1 MIYHPLYKQYKN
13 RCLTAGL
20 IGPGHYGTAI
30 ISQSIGNELLRIPVA
45 ADRNIERARTAYKRA
60 GVADSDI
67 VTCDSVA
74 QVMKAMEFGKYAV
87 VQDAMILMDLPLDVI
102 VESTG
107 IAEAG
112 AHHALEA
119 INHGKH
125 VAMVSKETDSA
136 VGPILQHLASKQG
149 LTYTQVD
156 GDHPGL
162 LIGLI
167 YWARSLGLEIVSAGK
182 SRDVELVLDRR
193 SKVVTCEADGITV
206 METQRAQLSE
216 QDLELFDELK
226 YGTIPQRVQA
236 RRDVLKAMPAAEG
249 YDHCEVLIAANACGL
264 APDTPS
270 LHNPILRASD
280 IPKVLC
286 PVEQGGILTNSG
298 VVDVV
303 DCFRDSF
310 EGGLGGA
317 VFVVVSCESD
327 YSRMILTTKGL
338 VANQSGQSALI
349 YRPYHLCGVETST
362 SILCA
367 GLANISTG
375 SDVDEYVQRF
385 DIVRTAS
392 DDIKAGYVFGGDH
405 DHNIKTQILPA
416 SSRTPNAAVPAHLLQ
431 NQTLLVDVPRGA
443 LITYS
448 MVAKPADSVLWKLRA
463 QQDELFSNTGRMQS
477 ELTPTITGGK

>member
-1 MIYHPLYKQYKN
+1 MIYHPLYKQHKT
-13 RCLTAGL
+13 RRLMAGV
-20 IGPGHYGTAI
+20 IGPGHYATAI
-30 ISQSIGNELLRIPVA
+30 ISQSIGSDLLSIPVA
-45 ADRNIERARTAYKRA
+45 ADRNIDRARLAYKKA
-60 GVADSDI
+60 GVPDGDI
-67 VTCDSVA
+67 VTCDSLA
-74 QVMKAMEFGKYAV
+74 QAKKAIEFGKYAV
-87 VQDAMILMDLPLDVI
+87 VQDPLILMDLPLDVI

-119 INHGKH
+119 IKHGKH

-136 VGPILQHLASKQG
+136 VGPILQRLASKQG

-193 SKVVTCEADGITV
+193 SRVVTCEADGITV
-206 METQRAQLSE
+206 METLTAQLSE

-226 YGTIPQRVQA
+226 YGSIPQRVRA
-236 RRDVLKAMPAAEG
+236 RREILKAMPAAEG
-249 YDHCEVLIAANACGL
+249 YDHCEVQIAANACGL

-270 LHNPILRASD
+270 LHNPVLRTSD

-298 VVDVV
+298 VVEVI

-317 VFVVVSCESD
+317 VFVVVSCKSD

-367 GLANISTG
+367 GLTNISTG
-375 SDVDEYVQRF
+375 SDPDEYVQRF
-385 DIVRTAS
+385 DIVRTARH
-392 DDIKAGYVFGGDH
+392 DLKTGYVFGGDH
-405 DHNIKTQILPA
+405 DHNIDTQILPA
-416 SSRTPNAAVPAHLLQ
+416 SSPSPNAPVPAHLLQ
-431 NQTLLVDVPRGA
+431 DQRMLVDVPSGA

-448 MVAKPADSVLWKLRA
+448 MVTKPANSVLWKLRA
-463 QQDELFSNTGRMQS
+463 QQDELFSSTGTIQS
-477 ELTPTITGGK
+477 ELAPTISGGK

>member
-1 MIYHPLYKQYKN
+1 MIYHPLYKKYKN
-13 RCLTAGL
+13 KTLMAGV

-30 ISQSIGNELLRIPVA
+30 ICQSVGSDMLKIPIA
-45 ADRNIERARTAYKRA
+45 ADQNIDRARLAFRKA
-60 GVADSDI
+60 GIPEEDI
-67 VTCDSVA
+67 ITCDSVA
-74 QVMKAMEFGKYAV
+74 QASRAIETGKYAV

-107 IAEAG
+107 IAAAG

-119 INHGKH
+119 IRHGKH

-136 VGPILQHLASKQG
+136 VGPILQRLASKSG

-193 SKVVTCEADGITV
+193 SRIVTCEADGITV
-206 METQRAQLSE
+206 MQTQTAELSE
-216 QDLELFDELK
+216 TDLDLFDDLR
-226 YGTIPQRVQA
+226 YGSIPQRVSA
-236 RRDVLKAMPAAEG
+236 RRQLLKTMPAAEG

-264 APDTPS
+264 APDIPL
-270 LHNPILRASD
+270 LHNPILRTSD

-286 PVEQGGILTNSG
+286 PVEQGGILTTSG
-298 VVDVV
+298 VVEVI

-338 VANQSGQSALI
+338 VSNQSGNSALI

-367 GLANISTG
+367 GLGNFSTG
-375 SDVDEYVQRF
+375 SDVEEYVQRF
-385 DIVRTAS
+385 DIVRTAHNPL
-392 DDIKAGYVFGGDH
+392 KAGYVFGGDH
-405 DHNIKTQILPA
+405 DHNIETQILPA
-416 SSRTPNAAVPAHLLQ
+416 SSRVPDAPVPAHLLH
-431 NQTLLVDVPRGA
+431 NRALLVDVPPGA

-448 MVAKPADSVLWKLRA
+448 MVAKPEDSVLWDLRA
-463 QQDELFSNTGRMQS
+463 QQDELFHHAAINEAVVASKG
-477 ELTPTITGGK
+477 